1 MRLFPNLAAK
11 GSTDPVENPHPILSD
26 VRVRQAIR
34 MAIDVETIS
43 NEIFLGYSKPVWTE
57 FFRPPY
63 ICDVPRPVYDP
74 VAAAAM
80 LEEAGWTDEDGDGT
94 RECHG
99 CLNADEGY
107 VMSMEL
113 VIYAE
118 YGEELELAQQLVAEM
133 LGGIGIDLQLSM
145 VEGTVLWAD
154 YESGGVE
161 QQGNFDLNM
170 WDDGYPGVDP
180 TDHIWYYYYSE
191 AAEPDMGWNIGR
203 YLSEDI
209 DALIDE
215 TYYLPEGEDEEY
227 RQEMF
232 CEIAALLDQ
241 DLPQILLFSAFDGSG
256 YSSRLQGVQATV
268 NDTVTWNVADWK
280 VTE

>member
-1 MRLFPNLAAK
+1 
-11 GSTDPVENPHPILSD
+11 
-26 VRVRQAIR
+26 